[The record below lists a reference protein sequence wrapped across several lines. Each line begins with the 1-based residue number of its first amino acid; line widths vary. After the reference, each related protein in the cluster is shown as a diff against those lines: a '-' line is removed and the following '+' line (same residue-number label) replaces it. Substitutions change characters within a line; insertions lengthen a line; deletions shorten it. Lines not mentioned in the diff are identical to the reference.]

1 MESKDVHPD
10 LEPLAPIYTAKLFP
24 GLYAELIALLRGLD
38 EDDWARPTVAGAWRV
53 RDVAAHLLDGD
64 LRRLAAG
71 RDGWLPA
78 PDGPVESFADVVG
91 LINRANASGV
101 SYAQRLSPRI
111 ITDLLEVTGRW
122 ISDYFAVLQPHGQ
135 AMWPVAWAGED
146 RSENWMDI
154 GRDYTERWHHQMQI
168 RDAVDAPGLLGW
180 EWLQPLLHLSV
191 RALPRAYAN
200 VDAPEG
206 TAVTFHVQDTDS
218 FSVVRTASGW
228 RVFHGFAHDAAALV
242 RVSPDTAWRLLY
254 NALPTGVA
262 RGLLE
267 VVEGD
272 RALAEPLLRARSV
285 MV

>member
-1 MESKDVHPD
+1 MESTHVHPD
-10 LEPLAPIYTAKLFP
+10 LEPLAAIYTAELFP
-24 GLYAELIALLRGLD
+24 GLYAELITLLRGLD

-64 LRRLAAG
+64 LRRLSAG
-71 RDGWLPA
+71 RDGHLPA
-78 PDGPVESFADVVG
+78 PDGPLESFADVVG

-101 SYAQRLSPRI
+101 AYAQRLSPRI

-122 ISDYFAVLQPHGQ
+122 VCDHFAALPPHGE

-180 EWLQPLLHLSV
+180 NWLQPLLHLSV
-191 RALPRAYAN
+191 RALPRAYADL
-200 VDAPEG
+200 DAPEG

-218 FSVVRTASGW
+218 FSVVRTAWGW

-242 RVSPDTAWRLLY
+242 RVGPDMAWRLLY
-254 NALPTGVA
+254 NALPADVA
-262 RGLLE
+262 RRQME

-272 RALAEPLLRARSV
+272 RALAEPLFRARSV